1 MTMSFGRR
9 MRAHVLIASIAAAI
23 ALVFGPALTASAA
36 IYQYWGYWQ
45 GSASGWTFSQQGSD
59 QTTPAEG
66 AVEGWRFGL
75 DDGTGGRQPRI
86 KATFDQLC
94 ASTAKA
100 DGKKRDG
107 VVVDFGRDVDGDGK
121 TAAPAPVATCVSV
134 PTAATGTQ
142 VLAAATTTRVDK
154 TMVCGI
160 NGYPATGCGGEVP
173 ALTEAQKAAD
183 TPIALPTKAPATSA
197 AATPASAPASH
208 AASPGM
214 PWLPIIGI
222 LAVGALL
229 WVLLRSRAQ
238 GRREV

>member
-1 MTMSFGRR
+1 M
-9 MRAHVLIASIAAAI
+9 LE
-23 ALVFGPALTASAA
+23 
-36 IYQYWGYWQ
+36 
-45 GSASGWTFSQQGSD
+45 
-59 QTTPAEG
+59 AEG

-75 DDGTGGRQPRI
+75 VDGTGGRQPRI

-100 DGKKRDG
+100 DGKKRVG

-160 NGYPATGCGGEVP
+160 NGYPATGCGGDGRNDLGRRTEPQGEP
-173 ALTEAQKAAD
+173 AVELVA
-183 TPIALPTKAPATSA
+183 
-197 AATPASAPASH
+197 
-208 AASPGM
+208 G
-214 PWLPIIGI
+214 
-222 LAVGALL
+222 
-229 WVLLRSRAQ
+229 RAQ